1 MDALRRAMKKSPNVL
16 RDGFGKSRHKKLP
29 EGYNENKE
37 AVKDG
42 LTFYMKYLGSTLV
55 EEADV
60 GESYG
65 DGASTKAVQNI
76 VTMAK
81 ALGKKLK
88 KVALTASPT
97 GIQVVDMVSKEII
110 QETSIYRISFCS
122 ADKSHDKVFA
132 YMARTTVN
140 ETMECHAF
148 LCPKKKLAQAVTLT
162 VSKAFE
168 LAHDHDADWEN
179 EKETKTSI
187 NEQSKHNTTRIC
199 DPSLSQ
205 APAKSMSTSTH
216 STDSSDITIPKLR
229 SPGSKSVESSNT
241 SESGEWQ
248 HFEDDDAAADQVED
262 LDDDFSRLA
271 ENRVKP
277 VHSLGTNLCQDDLD
291 DSLTQYFDSNRCLE
305 EFSRTKSVEDLLCL

>member
-16 RDGFGKSRHKKLP
+16 RDGFGKSRHKKLA

-55 EEADV
+55 EEADD

-65 DGASTKAVQNI
+65 DGASTKAVQSI

-81 ALGKKLK
+81 AVGKKLK
-88 KVALTASPT
+88 KVALTASPS
-97 GIQVVDMVSKEII
+97 GIQVVDMLSKEIL

-122 ADKSHDKVFA
+122 ADKNHDKVFA

-140 ETMECHAF
+140 ETMECHAY
-148 LCPKKKLAQAVTLT
+148 LCPKKKLAEAVTLT

-168 LAHDHDADWEN
+168 LAHDQDSDWGN
-179 EKETKTSI
+179 EKTTKTTM
-187 NEQSKHNTTRIC
+187 NEQSKQNSTSRIC
-199 DPSLSQ
+199 DPSVN
-205 APAKSMSTSTH
+205 PANSMSTSTH
-216 STDSSDITIPKLR
+216 STDSSEITFPKLK
-229 SPGSKSVESSNT
+229 SPGSKSVESSST

-248 HFEDDDAAADQVED
+248 HFEEDAADDKLED

-277 VHSLGTNLCQDDLD
+277 VPSLGTNLCQDDLD

-305 EFSRTKSVEDLLCL
+305 EFSRTKSMEDLLCL

>member
-1 MDALRRAMKKSPNVL
+1 MDALRRAMKKSPKL

-55 EEADV
+55 EEADD

-88 KVALTASPT
+88 KVALTASPN
-97 GIQVVDMVSKEII
+97 GIQVIDMISKEVL

-122 ADKSHDKVFA
+122 ADKNHDKVFA

-168 LAHDHDADWEN
+168 LAHDHDSNWDN
-179 EKETKTSI
+179 EKATKTSM
-187 NEQSKHNTTRIC
+187 NEHSKQNTSRIC
-199 DPSLSQ
+199 DPSVNQ
-205 APAKSMSTSTH
+205 APANSMTSSTNS
-216 STDSSDITIPKLR
+216 SDSSDITIPKLR
-229 SPGSKSVESSNT
+229 SPGSKSVESSSNT

-248 HFEDDDAAADQVED
+248 HFDDEDTAADKAED

-277 VHSLGTNLCQDDLD
+277 VHSLGNNLCQDDLD

-305 EFSRTKSVEDLLCL
+305 EFSRTKSMEDLLCL

>member
-55 EEADV
+55 EEADD

-97 GIQVVDMVSKEII
+97 GIQVVDMLSKDVL

-122 ADKSHDKVFA
+122 ADKNHDKVFA

-140 ETMECHAF
+140 ETMECHAY

-168 LAHDHDADWEN
+168 LAHDSDRNWEN
-179 EKETKTSI
+179 EKATKTTM
-187 NEQSKHNTTRIC
+187 NEQSKHNNSTSRIC
-199 DPSLSQ
+199 DPSIHETS
-205 APAKSMSTSTH
+205 AKSMSTSTH
-216 STDSSDITIPKLR
+216 STDSSEITIPKLR

-241 SESGEWQ
+241 SDSGEWQ
-248 HFEDDDAAADQVED
+248 QFDDDDAAAED

-271 ENRVKP
+271 ENRVRP
-277 VHSLGTNLCQDDLD
+277 VPSFRTNLCQDDLD
-291 DSLTQYFDSNRCLE
+291 ESLTQYFDSNRCLE
-305 EFSRTKSVEDLLCL
+305 EFSRTKSMEDLLCL